1 MTTLIYSLDNQKPV
15 NAWTTE
21 TYDNNR
27 EAMTNAWELL
37 EAGYYVKVEAE

>member
-15 NAWTTE
+15 GAWTTE
-21 TYDNNR
+21 TYDSNK
-27 EAMTNAWELL
+27 EAMVNACELL